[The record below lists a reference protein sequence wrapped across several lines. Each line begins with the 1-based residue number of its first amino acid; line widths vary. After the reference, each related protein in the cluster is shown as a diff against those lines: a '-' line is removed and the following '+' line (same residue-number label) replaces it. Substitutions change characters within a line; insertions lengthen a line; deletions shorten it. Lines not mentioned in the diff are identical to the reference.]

1 MSKNAGNIKI
11 LNLDTL
17 PTKAPQRQIT
27 LGGVSYDVREMN
39 VEDFIE
45 TNLAAERLEG
55 VTDPKIQLAEMIAS
69 IRRAVPD
76 VPEDVLN
83 KLPLEKLGVLS
94 AFIRGMF
101 DPDAT
106 DVEGAAPAGE
116 AEGDTKK

>member
-1 MSKNAGNIKI
+1 MTKNAGNIKI

-69 IRRAVPD
+69 IKRAVPD
-76 VPEDVLN
+76 VPEDTLN
-83 KLPLEKLGVLS
+83 KLPLEKLGVLT

-101 DPDAT
+101 DPDAK
-106 DVEGAAPAGE
+106 DAAAG
-116 AEGDTKK
+116 AEGGEKK